1 MNPQIIN
8 IAYIVSAV
16 IFILGIKMLGKAETR
31 ARAIYFRPSAC
42 S

>member
-16 IFILGIKMLGKAETR
+16 IFILGIKMPAG
-31 ARAIYFRPSAC
+31 AIYCLRSAC
-42 S
+42 SWR